1 MRSADGGGGA
11 VLRLSPEVA
20 ERVRSTFSEAAG
32 RLEHQSSAAP
42 RLGSSV
48 TEGAG
53 ELSGS
58 IAAEADMF
66 GAAWRTTL
74 DVLGTSAALIAG
86 NTNNLAVDLEALDSG
101 LTIPDISGPGGRAR

>member
-1 MRSADGGGGA
+1 MRTADGGGGS

-20 ERVRSTFSEAAG
+20 DRVRSRFAEAADS
-32 RLEHQSSAAP
+32 LEHQSSAAP

-58 IAAEADMF
+58 IGAEADMF

-74 DVLGTSAALIAG
+74 EVLGTSAALIAG
-86 NTNNLAVDLEALDSG
+86 NTNNLAVDLEALDTG
-101 LTIPDISGPGGRAR
+101 LTVPDIGGSGGGAR